1 MTIPRGLLAPVLLL
15 AWAGFAHAASFA
27 DLAAWKEIGLL
38 NDRIRVSMPEVAQ
51 LAPPSHHVMQ
61 APQPAEKQL
70 RVMVDAGEMRI
81 VAFVDELFRVAGKNF
96 AVLGKAYMG
105 AVQKGYGFEELALT
119 PVRTT
124 ADGLDVLEFAPKGKA
139 SFPNAHLI
147 RGVLLR
153 NRDGAVQQIG
163 FFLNDAGLADRPAAD
178 KLVARAIA
186 SLKPGARSLVS
197 GQRARL
203 ADTPLTL
210 TLPATYTAYAQRG
223 PDFRVYWVEH
233 LVSLE
238 ERAGRLGIYSGS
250 NPQRGQAPA
259 TARSV
264 PTTLFGVA
272 AEWKMWQDAGEKV
285 LLRQEAFL
293 GSGAGRMHVFLHA
306 VSEEERA
313 ALQRIAE
320 SATLQ

>member
-1 MTIPRGLLAPVLLL
+1 MTSLRRFFAPVLLL
-15 AWAGFAHAASFA
+15 AWAGVAQAASFA

-38 NDRIRVSMPEVAQ
+38 NDRIRLSMPEGAK
-51 LAPPSHHVMQ
+51 LAPPSHNAIQ

-70 RVMVDAGEMRI
+70 RVIVDAGELRI

-96 AVLGKAYMG
+96 ASLGKAYVG

-124 ADGLDVLEFAPKGKA
+124 ADGLEVIEFAPQGKA

-153 NRDGAVQQIG
+153 NRDGTVQQIG

-197 GQRARL
+197 GRARL

-210 TLPATYTAYAQRG
+210 TLPARYTAYTQRG

-238 ERAGRLGIYSGS
+238 ERAGRLGIYSGN
-250 NPQRGQAPA
+250 NPQKAQAPV
-259 TARSV
+259 TARTV
-264 PTTLFGVA
+264 PTRLLGVA
-272 AEWKMWQDAGEKV
+272 AEWKMWQEPGEKV

-293 GSGAGRMHVFLHA
+293 DAGGGRLHVFLTA

-313 ALQRIAE
+313 AFQRIAE
-320 SATLQ
+320 TATLQ